1 MVPPGPGVSLP
12 HLGVPALIPPSP
24 AVPSP
29 PTPPARRFLPPIA
42 SAPFPL
48 QRAVGSA
55 QPPRHTHPRAQGR
68 DKDPGQ
74 PPAMAGQGET
84 LPGGREKTSLGVTL
98 TDSLIA
104 MRNLPRLVEPLH
116 PESRSTELLS
126 PSTVRLDRENIC
138 AIGRLQ
144 SLWEI
149 HSLYLQQNQIEKIE
163 NLGCFPNLRYGQ
175 LLLPRRSLSMVRGEW
190 GSLLPLA
197 EPGEVRVAA
206 PDSLVLLALTLGA
219 VASPPPHTAALPVL
233 CRFLSLAGNRIRRVE
248 NLQTLRH
255 LRVLDLSH
263 NQIQTLDPDELPR
276 SLRLLDL
283 TGNECTHQD
292 GYRELVVGALPHLL
306 QLDAQHVR
314 GGVGEEKEEGGSS
327 SSEDEDDELLSEPSG
342 PFTAGKDF
350 FADLHRELAGRS
362 RRRRREALEEHQT
375 RLEELE
381 ELQECRGLLLP
392 PAPLSPGREGAACI
406 TTPGPRWSQP
416 RPQAKLGTQLPPLP
430 GPGGQH
436 ACPQPQR
443 PPGGS
448 QPRTKALEE
457 ETRAKGAKN
466 RQLPR
471 ILRTSMAPHGWD

>member
-1 MVPPGPGVSLP
+1 
-12 HLGVPALIPPSP
+12 
-24 AVPSP
+24 
-29 PTPPARRFLPPIA
+29 
-42 SAPFPL
+42 
-48 QRAVGSA
+48 
-55 QPPRHTHPRAQGR
+55 
-68 DKDPGQ
+68 
-74 PPAMAGQGET
+74 MAGQGKT
-84 LPGGREKTSLGVTL
+84 LPGGREQTSPGVTL

-144 SLWEI
+144 SLREI

-163 NLGCFPNLRYGQ
+163 NLGCFPNL
-175 LLLPRRSLSMVRGEW
+175 
-190 GSLLPLA
+190 
-197 EPGEVRVAA
+197 
-206 PDSLVLLALTLGA
+206 
-219 VASPPPHTAALPVL
+219 
-233 CRFLSLAGNRIRRVE
+233 RFLSLAGNRIRRVE

-314 GGVGEEKEEGGSS
+314 GSVGEEKEKGGSF
-327 SSEDEDDELLSEPSG
+327 SSEDEDDKSLSEPSG

-362 RRRRREALEEHQT
+362 WRRRREALEEHQT

-392 PAPLSPGREGAACI
+392 PAQLNPGREGAACI
-406 TTPGPRWSQP
+406 TTPGPRRSQP

-430 GPGGQH
+430 GPGRQH
-436 ACPQPQR
+436 ACLQPQQAPSR
-443 PPGGS
+443 S
-448 QPRTKALEE
+448 QSQIKALEKK
-457 ETRAKGAKN
+457 TRPKGAKN

-471 ILRTSMAPHGWD
+471 IPPTSMAPHGWD